1 MALTPPLAVSKH
13 SNFMQVFLHVYIYM
27 FFKQERTEMDDFEE
41 EKLGIREKAS
51 NENTDTEFLFAL
63 I

>member
-1 MALTPPLAVSKH
+1 
-13 SNFMQVFLHVYIYM
+13 M